1 MVMKKKKTS
10 VKFNGEKVTKPPKYQ
25 NLKAS
30 VDEEN
35 KDPFTHVEEI
45 RPAETRSECIRLP

>member
-1 MVMKKKKTS
+1 